1 MDRNTRSKPQRKESL
16 TVDNHSTGNITPSPT
31 MELILEKLSALDS
44 IPKQLAELTVKVSEV
59 QKCVEYCPLCTKK
72 GLFLIE
78 NEFHLIV
85 ECEYYATLR
94 NTYLKSE
101 YLNYISFI
109 ELFTSTDKSILFNL
123 ATFL

>member
-1 MDRNTRSKPQRKESL
+1 MSRFRCS
-16 TVDNHSTGNITPSPT
+16 NHILKIETGRYDGTN
-31 MELILEKLSALDS
+31 EEHR
-44 IPKQLAELTVKVSEV
+44 
-59 QKCVEYCPLCTKK
+59 YCPLCTKK
-72 GLFLIE
+72 GLFLIA

-101 YLNYISFI
+101 YLNYIRFI

-123 ATFL
+123 ATFLYKSLLLRSNV

>member
-1 MDRNTRSKPQRKESL
+1 MTEQMRKIDIVL
-16 TVDNHSTGNITPSPT
+16 Y
-31 MELILEKLSALDS
+31 LL
-44 IPKQLAELTVKVSEV
+44 
-59 QKCVEYCPLCTKK
+59 KK

-78 NEFHLIV
+78 NEFHLPGVIV

-101 YLNYISFI
+101 YLNYIRFI

-123 ATFL
+123 ATFSYKSLLLRSSV

>member
-1 MDRNTRSKPQRKESL
+1 MSRFRCS
-16 TVDNHSTGNITPSPT
+16 NHILKIETGRHDGTN
-31 MELILEKLSALDS
+31 EENR
-44 IPKQLAELTVKVSEV
+44 
-59 QKCVEYCPLCTKK
+59 YCPLCTKK

-101 YLNYISFI
+101 YLNYIRFI

-123 ATFL
+123 ATFLYKSLLLRSNV

>member
-1 MDRNTRSKPQRKESL
+1 MSRFRCS
-16 TVDNHSTGNITPSPT
+16 NHILKIETGRYDGTNEEIDIF
-31 MELILEKLSALDS
+31 LYVL
-44 IPKQLAELTVKVSEV
+44 
-59 QKCVEYCPLCTKK
+59 KK

-101 YLNYISFI
+101 YLNYITFI

-123 ATFL
+123 ATFLYKSLLLRSNV

>member
-1 MDRNTRSKPQRKESL
+1 MTEQMRKI
-16 TVDNHSTGNITPSPT
+16 DTGIVLYVGLPATG
-31 MELILEKLSALDS
+31 
-44 IPKQLAELTVKVSEV
+44 
-59 QKCVEYCPLCTKK
+59 TKT

-101 YLNYISFI
+101 YLINYIRFI

-123 ATFL
+123 ATFLYKSLLLRSNVGL

>member
-1 MDRNTRSKPQRKESL
+1 MTEQMRKIDI
-16 TVDNHSTGNITPSPT
+16 V
-31 MELILEKLSALDS
+31 
-44 IPKQLAELTVKVSEV
+44 
-59 QKCVEYCPLCTKK
+59 PLCTKK

-85 ECEYYATLR
+85 ECGYYATLR

-101 YLNYISFI
+101 HLNYIRFI

-123 ATFL
+123 TKFLKKSLLLRSNV

>member
-1 MDRNTRSKPQRKESL
+1 MQCVGYIIMIS
-16 TVDNHSTGNITPSPT
+16 VVSTPW
-31 MELILEKLSALDS
+31 LYL
-44 IPKQLAELTVKVSEV
+44 
-59 QKCVEYCPLCTKK
+59 
-72 GLFLIE
+72 E

-101 YLNYISFI
+101 YLNYIRFI

-123 ATFL
+123 ATFLYKSLLLRSNV